1 MTWKAAINENVS
13 FTDRDHVSGIRLLS
27 CYKLTINWEYNNDVT
42 ICRHDVIVRNFWRCR
57 VFLVKFSYW
66 SKFHVSIVTGSGVMK
81 ISWKFPG
88 NRKHSHLSFAQYLKA
103 GGELGIPNLVWISL
117 MKRVTAFIVSKL
129 IKIKNE
135 ILADEK
141 HAQSQQQWYFRN
153 LFKVS
158 NKDTRTCLKQ
168 HRSGFSLFVNFK

>member
-1 MTWKAAINENVS
+1 MPTGRHRQKFLTLPCFSCQVWLLVQVSCQYRYWFWSYEN
-13 FTDRDHVSGIRLLS
+13 LL
-27 CYKLTINWEYNNDVT
+27 
-42 ICRHDVIVRNFWRCR
+42 
-57 VFLVKFSYW
+57 
-66 SKFHVSIVTGSGVMK
+66 K
-81 ISWKFPG
+81 ISWKSETLPSEFCPISEG
-88 NRKHSHLSFAQYLKA
+88 W
-103 GGELGIPNLVWISL
+103 GELGIPNLVRISL

-168 HRSGFSLFVNFK
+168 HRSGVSLFVNFE